1 MAAGALTSAA
11 VLADGLACGIHP
23 TASGWLEY
31 HRDNTALT
39 AQLDTLSDIGI
50 GYYGPRI

>member
-1 MAAGALTSAA
+1 MAAGALTAAA

-23 TASGWLEY
+23 TASGWLVY
-31 HRDNTALT
+31 HPDNMAL
-39 AQLDTLSDIGI
+39 AVQLDALSNVGI